1 MDEQWAMAGKFGLVL
16 LIVLGL
22 TGGAV
27 VTFSSGS
34 IIGDGDTQPDPDPD
48 TDSNGDISWNEY
60 KDLVG
65 MKLPAQVSGESVVF
79 IPEDTEAENYGSAD
93 VATIGADQDEDDTT
107 ELFASADA
115 EEGEDYYQYSTF
127 NSKITSDLPD
137 SGNYSVAVIGTGVGN
152 TYYDSVEIPE
162 KVDQLRAEQD
172 APIQPLNGM
181 DKDVLQY
188 ASNSDV
194 TATNTLVM
202 DGESTIALSNDF
214 SSKSDSDVDGS
225 VTLQKEYDVADD
237 RIVQFGEMSVSSVNG
252 NVSEVEFTVMV
263 DGEEVETVTET
274 DFSDNEGLDDSVE
287 FGVERATESVT
298 IEGYVEFDDPEITT
312 ATDLVTFELDDT
324 DADGD
329 SDDGSYGVDALTE
342 TLRGY

>member
-1 MDEQWAMAGKFGLVL
+1 MDDQWAMAGKFGLVL
-16 LIVLGL
+16 LVVLTI

-27 VTFSSGS
+27 ITFSSGS
-34 IIGDGDTQPDPDPD
+34 IIPGEDTDQQDPEP
-48 TDSNGDISWNEY
+48 DSNGDIEWNEY
-60 KDLVG
+60 KDIVG
-65 MKLPAQVSGESVVF
+65 MKLPTQVSSESVVF
-79 IPEDTEAENYGSAD
+79 IPENVSPENYDSAD
-93 VATIGADQDEDDTT
+93 VATIGADQNEDDTT

-115 EEGEDYYQYSTF
+115 EEGEDYYQFSTF

-137 SGNYSVAVIGTGVGN
+137 SGTYKVAVIGTGVGN

-162 KVDQLRAEQD
+162 MVDQLRAEQD
-172 APIQPLNGM
+172 APIQPLNNM

-188 ASNSDV
+188 AGDSDV

-202 DGESTIALSNDF
+202 DGDSTIALSNDF

-225 VTLQKEYDVADD
+225 VTLQKEYEVADE
-237 RIVQFGEMSVSSVNG
+237 RVVQFGEMSVSSVNG

-263 DGEEVETVTET
+263 DGEEVESVTET

-298 IEGYVEFDDPEITT
+298 VEGYVEFDDPEVTT

-329 SDDGSYGVDALTE
+329 SDDGSYGITALTS
-342 TLRGY
+342 TLTGY